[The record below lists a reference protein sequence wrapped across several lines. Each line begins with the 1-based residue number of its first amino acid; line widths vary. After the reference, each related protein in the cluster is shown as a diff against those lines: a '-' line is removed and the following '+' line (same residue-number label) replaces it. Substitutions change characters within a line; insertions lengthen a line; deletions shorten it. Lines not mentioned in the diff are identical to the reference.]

1 MRKNNQ
7 SFNLSIFQS
16 FNRDS
21 AFTLVELLISIGVI
35 AALTSIGTL
44 YLVNY
49 RSSQTLNLEAQKIVA
64 TLRDAQSRAIAQE
77 NARPWG
83 VHFENPQNNS
93 DFYSLF
99 ASSTYNSADI
109 ISTTTLNEAVVF
121 LAPADQQ
128 SKNIVF
134 SAITGLPQAAD
145 YITIALKAN
154 TSASSTIYIYANG
167 KIEGGKAAALDQQ
180 PSSPFLT
187 TQTATNIGVNSA
199 TLNGLITNEGSASV
213 TIVGFDYGQT
223 TSYGSQT
230 TSNWAGG
237 VGSFSLGISGL
248 SSNTTYHF
256 RAKAKNSAGWGY
268 GSDTT
273 FTTSAALSTP
283 YVWVTNAVS
292 HSVTKLNSTDGS
304 TIGTYSVGNIPWGVA
319 VDASGN
325 VWVTN
330 YSSSDSVTK
339 LSSTGSTIGTY
350 SVGIYPYGIAVDASG
365 NVWVANTGSDSVT
378 KLSSTGSTI
387 GTYSVG
393 AWPSGIAVDSSGN
406 VWVANT
412 GSNSV
417 TKLNSSGSTIG
428 TYSVGSNPCSVAID
442 ASRNVWVTN
451 WSSNSVTKLDST
463 GSIIG
468 TYSVGSSPVGIA
480 VDASGNVWVANW
492 SSNSVTKLD
501 STGSIIGTYSVG
513 SGPQGIAVDA
523 SGNVWVTNENDN
535 SVTKLDSTGSIIGT
549 YSVGS
554 GPLGVS
560 IDASGN
566 VWVANTYSN
575 SVTKLSSTGS
585 TIGTYSVGN
594 NPYAFGDATGFAL
607 QYFVLG
613 RR

>member
-283 YVWVTNAVS
+283 YVWVTNNGDN
-292 HSVTKLNSTDGS
+292 SVTKLNSTNGS
-304 TIGTYSVGNIPWGVA
+304 TIGTYSVGNGPHGIAVDASGNVWVTNWTSNSVTKLDSTGSTIGNYSVGNHPRGVA

-325 VWVTN
+325 VWVAN
-330 YSSSDSVTK
+330 RVSNSVTK

-350 SVGIYPYGIAVDASG
+350 SVGTNPQGVAVDASG
-365 NVWVANTGSDSVT
+365 NVWVAN
-378 KLSSTGSTI
+378 
-387 GTYSVG
+387 YY
-393 AWPSGIAVDSSGN
+393 
-406 VWVANT
+406 
-412 GSNSV
+412 SNSV

-451 WSSNSVTKLDST
+451 WSS
-463 GSIIG
+463 
-468 TYSVGSSPVGIA
+468 
-480 VDASGNVWVANW
+480 
-492 SSNSVTKLD
+492 
-501 STGSIIGTYSVG
+501 
-513 SGPQGIAVDA
+513 
-523 SGNVWVTNENDN
+523 N

-594 NPYAFGDATGFAL
+594 NPYAFGDATGFVL